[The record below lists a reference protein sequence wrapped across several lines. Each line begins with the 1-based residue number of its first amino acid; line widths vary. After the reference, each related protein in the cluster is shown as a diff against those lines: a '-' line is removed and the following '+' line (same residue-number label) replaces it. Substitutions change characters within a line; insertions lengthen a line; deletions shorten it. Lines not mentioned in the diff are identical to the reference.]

1 MSPGRELVSDRTWSA
16 FTYAKLPD
24 EPSSYTTRM
33 IRLLPSEDPN
43 ARLECEIIDYDLAV
57 DTGSGDLHLYE
68 ALSYVWGSDK
78 RSRKITLNGCVFSV
92 TENLYV
98 ALLHLRNRQLERLL
112 WVDAICI
119 DQDNWDEKAKQIPL
133 MRTIYAQAQDVIVWL
148 GEAYEDGD
156 KALNWIRCID
166 EEKDISIGE
175 YQEACLKLLQ
185 RAWFRRIW
193 VLQEVGVAQFIYVMC
208 GSVQIKGHVFCEG
221 LRKSGLSSRFQA
233 LVGPVAFLIRSA
245 LDRPKY
251 EPNSRGSL
259 TIGELL
265 GMYCSHDAT
274 EQHDKVYALLGLSAD
289 PITDALTPNL
299 WPSLGYECSVETWH
313 GIDTAV
319 IKGKA
324 WIIGHLY
331 SVHWNHTAQWL
342 GNRRDWKTEWQLQA
356 SARLVQDGDIL
367 CLLQGASKPSI
378 IRLCRDHFTIVM
390 PAVTPRKRRH
400 GEMLEQTVHG
410 RRFMNS
416 LIDILLTWRVPLAD
430 HYKVDLD
437 AESKLNYMAPDYKE
451 EQSEVDKRRNL
462 IMWVIVDTALD
473 ALAMANL
480 GKKTLEHLLC
490 QSGTTRIFARSLT
503 AAAPKDSASWFFQSF
518 FHNWEGDFSSTDD
531 IVEAVAEDDGSC
543 GYILMELLLQHQ
555 GEDLT
560 ITKAVPMAA
569 AKNIGKY
576 AHKIT
581 EVLFQHR
588 ENDFPVTKEVVEA
601 AAGNTSQYGHIITRI
616 LFQQRKENILFS
628 EEVVK
633 AAAANARHQ
642 TMELL
647 IQYRGGGLPI
657 SEEVVKTAAE
667 NTELSGSMIL
677 EFLFM
682 CKRDILLV
690 SEEVVKTA
698 ARNPA
703 NGLRFMEILFKRRGE
718 NLPVTEEVIKAAAEN
733 ETCGTE
739 ILSVLFRHRRGSLPI
754 SKNVV
759 ITAAKNTESFV
770 RCLLRHRGKRLPVSE
785 EAVKTAAANT
795 KAGDAIIDC
804 FLELFEK
811 NLPVSEGAVRAAAA
825 NTELGDVIMKSL
837 FRHRGRMLPVSD
849 GVVQT
854 ASRNDGCGIQI
865 MNIIRAHLPSVPI
878 REE

>member
-98 ALLHLRNRQLERLL
+98 ALLHLGNRQLERLL

-208 GSVQIKGHVFCEG
+208 GSVQINGHVFCEG

-289 PITDALTPNL
+289 PITDALTPNYGL
-299 WPSLGYECSVETWH
+299 PW
-313 GIDTAV
+313 D
-319 IKGKA
+319 
-324 WIIGHLY
+324 
-331 SVHWNHTAQWL
+331 
-342 GNRRDWKTEWQLQA
+342 
-356 SARLVQDGDIL
+356 
-367 CLLQGASKPSI
+367 
-378 IRLCRDHFTIVM
+378 M
-390 PAVTPRKRRH
+390 
-400 GEMLEQTVHG
+400 
-410 RRFMNS
+410 
-416 LIDILLTWRVPLAD
+416 
-430 HYKVDLD
+430 VDLD

-503 AAAPKDSASWFFQSF
+503 AAAAKDSASWFFQSF

-865 MNIIRAHLPSVPI
+865 MNIIRAHRKSRRRTDFSWL
-878 REE
+878 